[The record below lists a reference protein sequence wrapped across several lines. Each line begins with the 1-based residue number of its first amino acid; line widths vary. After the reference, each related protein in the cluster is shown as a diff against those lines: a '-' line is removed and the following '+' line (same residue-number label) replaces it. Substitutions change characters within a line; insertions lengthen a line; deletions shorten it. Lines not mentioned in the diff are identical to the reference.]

1 MLGEV
6 QDHLLLL
13 RLLHLVED
21 LIHPVVEDHLPLLF
35 SNNQKLLLQLDVV
48 LLDADLQVEAHLLDR
63 LMHNHLKYLHQSVE
77 AHQAVHLAVVPPLV
91 HQDKQRL
98 LVEVHQVARL
108 VEALLA
114 VHLVV
119 VPLQAHLDRQKLL
132 VEVLQVARLVED
144 LLVVL
149 LVVVHRQVLLE
160 QKLVVVAHLEVLPV
174 VVHPDLLAVHQEE
187 VLQELHQV
195 PQVEGL
201 QVLQELQLVPLE
213 EEVQLQQVEECQEE
227 VVQVLVE
234 EALLVQLVHSPQ
246 SH

>member
-6 QDHLLLL
+6 QDHLLLS
-13 RLLHLVED
+13 RLLNRVED
-21 LIHPVVEDHLPLLF
+21 LIRPVVEDHLPLLF
-35 SNNQKLLLQLDVV
+35 NNNQKLLLQLDVV

-63 LMHNHLKYLHQSVE
+63 LMHNHLKYLHQLVE
-77 AHQAVHLAVVPPLV
+77 APQAVHLAVVPPLV

-98 LVEVHQVARL
+98 LVEVHLVARL
-108 VEALLA
+108 VEDLRV
-114 VHLVV
+114 VHLDA

-144 LLVVL
+144 LQVVL

-174 VVHPDLLAVHQEE
+174 VVHPDLLAVHQVE
-187 VLQELHQV
+187 VLQELQQVHQV
-195 PQVEGL
+195 E
-201 QVLQELQLVPLE
+201 VLRELQLVPQE
-213 EEVQLQQVEECQEE
+213 EVVQLQQVEECQEE
-227 VVQVLVE
+227 VVQVPVE

-246 SH
+246 SHY